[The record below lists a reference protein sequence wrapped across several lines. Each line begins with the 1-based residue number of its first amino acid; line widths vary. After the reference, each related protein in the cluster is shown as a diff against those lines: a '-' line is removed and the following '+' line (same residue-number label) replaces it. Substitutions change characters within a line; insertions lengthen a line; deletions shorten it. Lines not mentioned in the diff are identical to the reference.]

1 MKTKVNDEIDVTDLV
16 ISIDRNSEINSEIL
30 AQMKMLTSTCQ
41 DSSEELKR
49 NAQIFIDNQNPTA
62 IIGSKKF
69 TSGFIV
75 GSLVAGL
82 IGIVACIG
90 ISYHFYNKALQ
101 LKYDDYKAKVFA
113 EQTQIEKDYKAKL
126 ADLDKQITE
135 ANEIA
140 KDYQKDINV
149 IKKFNEL
156 KKIDQTKL
164 AHMLSLPISY
174 DFFNAINGD
183 TKFFDFVTKNITY
196 IKNDKYFYIKTDEY
210 DYDGIFN
217 DKKGFSYFGFKPKE

>member
-1 MKTKVNDEIDVTDLV
+1 MKIKVNDEIDVTDLV

-62 IIGSKKF
+62 IISSKKF

-90 ISYHFYNKALQ
+90 ISYQFYNKALQ

-113 EQTQIEKDYKAKL
+113 DQIQLEKDYKSKL
-126 ADLDKQITE
+126 ADLTNKEKKLEESKKDLEHSLSNIDFLKKLKKSDLDKILYFIKDDK
-135 ANEIA
+135 NFGIA
-140 KDYQKDINV
+140 GRVAGNDVLLNFMNDVYQYETNGVAISKDYFDYVGEITDDKG
-149 IKKFNEL
+149 KKYYHL
-156 KKIDQTKL
+156 KHK
-164 AHMLSLPISY
+164 
-174 DFFNAINGD
+174 
-183 TKFFDFVTKNITY
+183 
-196 IKNDKYFYIKTDEY
+196 
-210 DYDGIFN
+210 
-217 DKKGFSYFGFKPKE
+217 

>member
-1 MKTKVNDEIDVTDLV
+1 MKIDSN
-16 ISIDRNSEINSEIL
+16 SIEVATLIGSVDRNSEINSEIL

-62 IIGSKKF
+62 IISSKKF

-101 LKYDDYKAKVFA
+101 LKYDDYKTKVFVD
-113 EQTQIEKDYKAKL
+113 QIQLEKDYKSKL
-126 ADLDKQITE
+126 ADLTNKEKKLGESQKDLEHSLSNIEFLKKLKKSDLDKILYFIKDDKNF
-135 ANEIA
+135 AIA
-140 KDYQKDINV
+140 GRVAGNDVLLNFMNDVYQYEKNGVAISKDYFDYVGEITDDKG
-149 IKKFNEL
+149 KKYYHL
-156 KKIDQTKL
+156 KHK
-164 AHMLSLPISY
+164 
-174 DFFNAINGD
+174 
-183 TKFFDFVTKNITY
+183 
-196 IKNDKYFYIKTDEY
+196 
-210 DYDGIFN
+210 
-217 DKKGFSYFGFKPKE
+217 

>member
-1 MKTKVNDEIDVTDLV
+1 MKIDSN
-16 ISIDRNSEINSEIL
+16 SIEVATLIGSVDRNSEINSEIL

-101 LKYDDYKAKVFA
+101 LKYDDYKTKVFA
-113 EQTQIEKDYKAKL
+113 DQIQLEKDYKSKL
-126 ADLDKQITE
+126 ADLTNKEKKLGENKKDLEHSLSNIEFLKKLKKSDLDKILYFIKDDKNF
-135 ANEIA
+135 AIA
-140 KDYQKDINV
+140 GRVAGNDVLLNFMNDVYQYEKNGVAISKDYFDYVGEITDDKG
-149 IKKFNEL
+149 KKYYHL
-156 KKIDQTKL
+156 KHK
-164 AHMLSLPISY
+164 
-174 DFFNAINGD
+174 
-183 TKFFDFVTKNITY
+183 
-196 IKNDKYFYIKTDEY
+196 
-210 DYDGIFN
+210 
-217 DKKGFSYFGFKPKE
+217 

>member
-1 MKTKVNDEIDVTDLV
+1 MKIDSN
-16 ISIDRNSEINSEIL
+16 SIEVATLIGSVDRNSEINSEIL

-90 ISYHFYNKALQ
+90 ISYQFYNKALQ

-113 EQTQIEKDYKAKL
+113 DQIQLEKDYKSKL
-126 ADLDKQITE
+126 ADLTNKE
-135 ANEIA
+135 KKLGESK
-140 KDYQKDINV
+140 KDLEHSLSNIE
-149 IKKFNEL
+149 FL
-156 KKIDQTKL
+156 KKLKKSDLDKILYFIKDDKNFAIAGRVAGNDVLLNFMNDVYQYEKNGV
-164 AHMLSLPISY
+164 AISKD
-174 DFFNAINGD
+174 DFDYVGE
-183 TKFFDFVTKNITY
+183 ITD
-196 IKNDKYFYIKTDEY
+196 DK
-210 DYDGIFN
+210 G
-217 DKKGFSYFGFKPKE
+217 KKYYHLKHK

>member
-1 MKTKVNDEIDVTDLV
+1 MKIDSN
-16 ISIDRNSEINSEIL
+16 SIEVATLIGSVDRNSEINSEIL

-113 EQTQIEKDYKAKL
+113 DQIQLEKDYKSKL
-126 ADLDKQITE
+126 ADLTNKEKKLRESKKDLEHSLSNIEFLKKLKKSDLDKILYFIKDDKNF
-135 ANEIA
+135 AIA
-140 KDYQKDINV
+140 GRVAGNDVLLNFMNDVYQYETNGVAISKDYFDYVGEITDDKG
-149 IKKFNEL
+149 KKYYHL
-156 KKIDQTKL
+156 KHK
-164 AHMLSLPISY
+164 
-174 DFFNAINGD
+174 
-183 TKFFDFVTKNITY
+183 
-196 IKNDKYFYIKTDEY
+196 
-210 DYDGIFN
+210 
-217 DKKGFSYFGFKPKE
+217 

>member
-30 AQMKMLTSTCQ
+30 AQMKMLTNTCQ

-69 TSGFIV
+69 TNGFIV

-90 ISYHFYNKALQ
+90 ISYQFYNKALQ

-113 EQTQIEKDYKAKL
+113 DQIQLEKDYKSKL
-126 ADLDKQITE
+126 ADLTNKEKKLGKSKKDLEHSLSNIEFLKKLKKSDLDKILYFIKDDKNF
-135 ANEIA
+135 AIA
-140 KDYQKDINV
+140 GRVAGNDVLLNFMNDVYQYEKNGVAISKDYFDYVGEITDDKG
-149 IKKFNEL
+149 KKYYHL
-156 KKIDQTKL
+156 KHK
-164 AHMLSLPISY
+164 
-174 DFFNAINGD
+174 
-183 TKFFDFVTKNITY
+183 
-196 IKNDKYFYIKTDEY
+196 
-210 DYDGIFN
+210 
-217 DKKGFSYFGFKPKE
+217 

>member
-101 LKYDDYKAKVFA
+101 LKYDDYKTKVFA
-113 EQTQIEKDYKAKL
+113 DQIQLEKDYKSKL
-126 ADLDKQITE
+126 ADLTNKEKKLGESQKDLEHSLSNIEFLKKLKKSDLDKILYFIKDDKNF
-135 ANEIA
+135 AIA
-140 KDYQKDINV
+140 GRVAGNDVLLNFMNDVYQYEKNGVAISKDYFDYVGEITDDKG
-149 IKKFNEL
+149 KKYYHL
-156 KKIDQTKL
+156 KHK
-164 AHMLSLPISY
+164 
-174 DFFNAINGD
+174 
-183 TKFFDFVTKNITY
+183 
-196 IKNDKYFYIKTDEY
+196 
-210 DYDGIFN
+210 
-217 DKKGFSYFGFKPKE
+217 